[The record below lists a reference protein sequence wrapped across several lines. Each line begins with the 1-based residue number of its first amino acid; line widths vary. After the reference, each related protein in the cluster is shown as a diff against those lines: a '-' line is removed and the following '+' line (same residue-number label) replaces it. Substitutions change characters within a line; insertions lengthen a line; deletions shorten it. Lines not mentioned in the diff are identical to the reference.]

1 MAAPTDVVNIV
12 GGGQFPKIAAKS
24 LNDDFDVG
32 VTLGTGSFGRVRFA
46 THKDTTTQ
54 WAIKILKKSE
64 VIRLQQVEH
73 IMSEKTI
80 LDQCKHPFIV
90 HLACTFQDKRQL
102 YMVLEYVIGGEFF
115 THLRNAGRLDT
126 ISAKFYSA
134 QVALI
139 FEYLHAHD
147 FIYRDLKPE
156 NLLLDKDGYIKIT
169 DFGFAKRVVFKTY
182 TLCGTPEYIAPEVLL
197 NKGHGKGVDWWTLGI
212 LMYEMMVGQPPFV
225 DDDPMGI
232 YQQILNGKLNFPRFI
247 ERSAKSLIKKM
258 LVADLTKRYGCLKGG
273 AADVKKHKF
282 FQGLVFDDM
291 LSKQLAAPVLPLVKD
306 EYDTSNYDA
315 YPDSVEQ
322 PPIPVYAG
330 ADLFVTF

>member
-1 MAAPTDVVNIV
+1 MCTA
-12 GGGQFPKIAAKS
+12 
-24 LNDDFDVG
+24 L
-32 VTLGTGSFGRVRFA
+32 
-46 THKDTTTQ
+46 
-54 WAIKILKKSE
+54 
-64 VIRLQQVEH
+64 VE
-73 IMSEKTI
+73 
-80 LDQCKHPFIV
+80 
-90 HLACTFQDKRQL
+90 CTNEIGIDKRHL

-126 ISAKFYSA
+126 ISSKFYSA

-139 FEYLHAHD
+139 FEYLHTHD

-169 DFGFAKRVVFKTY
+169 DFGFAKRVVFKTSNPASWVIVFFLLLTRDFSIKMYIHLERKENTMGQCRY

-273 AADVKKHKF
+273 AADIKKHKF
-282 FQGLVFDDM
+282 FQGLIFDDM